1 MKELE
6 ISCDQQKERTNT
18 LSKCESTLRKGLM
31 YKVRV
36 MLSYFFSDRFSS
48 STLPVLEKN
57 LNSRACPLGKQLSHF
72 AHPRPLLACLF

>member
-18 LSKCESTLRKGLM
+18 LSKCESILRRGLM

-36 MLSYFFSDRFSS
+36 MLSYFFSNTLSS
-48 STLPVLEKN
+48 STLPVQEKN
-57 LNSRACPLGKQLSHF
+57 LNSWASPLGKQLSHF
-72 AHPRPLLACLF
+72 AHPGPLIACRC